1 MLFLLE
7 IFGSVDIEE
16 PGLTG
21 EHLNTRLEQRF
32 KSKLEHRNAI
42 ITHNSWDDSQHSLKE
57 QAFILARLLKTAVL
71 FPCNY
76 TKRLLFFPC
85 CFTGASSNH
94 QEKQMCFSKKQ
105 IRCD

>member
-1 MLFLLE
+1 MLFL
-7 IFGSVDIEE
+7 FGSVDIEE

-21 EHLNTRLEQRF
+21 EHLNTRLEERF
-32 KSKLEHRNAI
+32 KSKLVHRNAI

-57 QAFILARLLKTAVL
+57 QTFLLAGLLETTVL

-76 TKRLLFFPC
+76 TKCSLFFFFFG

-94 QEKQMCFSKKQ
+94 PGEANVLQ
-105 IRCD
+105 

>member
-1 MLFLLE
+1 M
-7 IFGSVDIEE
+7 
-16 PGLTG
+16 TG

-57 QAFILARLLKTAVL
+57 QAFLLARLLETAVL

-76 TKRLLFFPC
+76 TKHLLFFG
-85 CFTGASSNH
+85 CFTGASSNRPEEANVL
-94 QEKQMCFSKKQ
+94 Q
-105 IRCD
+105 

>member
-7 IFGSVDIEE
+7 IFGSVDTEE

-57 QAFILARLLKTAVL
+57 QAFLLARLLKTAVL

-76 TKRLLFFPC
+76 TKRLLFFL
-85 CFTGASSNH
+85 AVSLELLQII
-94 QEKQMCFSKKQ
+94 QEKQMCFSKKT
-105 IRCD
+105 DKM